1 MDSESDDDEEF
12 GHPKK
17 RKVMIQKKPI
27 RRQQCNC
34 QRTCWNEG
42 TSSIYIRIATWVLEI
57 KYINV

>member
-27 RRQQCNC
+27 RRRNV
-34 QRTCWNEG
+34 TANEPAG
-42 TSSIYIRIATWVLEI
+42 MKALRQYTSALRLGFQ
-57 KYINV
+57 K